1 MTTTRPL
8 MKLCAIL
15 LLLSFMPVTQV
26 SAVDNKPLLGFSR
39 EGSDRQ
45 RELEARFDAQLKK
58 ENLREWMKRLSAR
71 PHHLGSAYDREN
83 AEFIAAQFRSWGYE
97 TEIESFDVLFPTP
110 KTRLLE
116 MTAPEKF
123 TAALAEPALSEDAT
137 SNQTSEQLPTYNAYS
152 VDGDVTGQ
160 LVYVNYGIPRDY
172 EALAERGIDV
182 KGKVVIARYGGSW

>member
-1 MTTTRPL
+1 MTITRPL
-8 MKLCAIL
+8 MKLCAIV
-15 LLLSFMPVTQV
+15 LLLSFMPVTQIF
-26 SAVDNKPLLGFSR
+26 AVDNKPLLGFSR

-45 RELEARFDAQLKK
+45 RELEARFDAQLKR

-110 KTRLLE
+110 KVRLLE

-123 TAALAEPALSEDAT
+123 TATLAEPALSDDPT
-137 SNQTSEQLPTYNAYS
+137 SNQTAEQLPVYNAYS

-172 EALAERGIDV
+172 DALAERGIDV
-182 KGKVVIARYGGSW
+182 KGKVVIAR